1 MIRRVAILLS
11 AALLLAACGSITAS
25 QALASWAKQSNFS
38 TNALAIVA
46 DAQHSAIA
54 LRRMNTSSNDLHT
67 VCAVLLNEV
76 NQINASLPTPDS
88 QSTELLSTSYTDLGA
103 AANLCYVAGERA
115 STRARALTKLST
127 GVMYLSEG
135 SARVTSLLRP

>member
-1 MIRRVAILLS
+1 
-11 AALLLAACGSITAS
+11 
-25 QALASWAKQSNFS
+25 
-38 TNALAIVA
+38 
-46 DAQHSAIA
+46 
-54 LRRMNTSSNDLHT
+54 MNTSSNDLHT